1 MYLTKWPVR
10 LRTINFR
17 SILPCD
23 SHNCLLTSK
32 EQIIAQDSK
41 RDDQDRAKNLMEAR
55 SLLETERGIPE
66 PDLYHQ
72 PNDALQLPFVPSFI
86 PSESTVSQSYVT
98 L

>member
-1 MYLTKWPVR
+1 MLNQPF
-10 LRTINFR
+10 LCN
-17 SILPCD
+17 
-23 SHNCLLTSK
+23 SHERLLTSK
-32 EQIIAQDSK
+32 EQVIAQDSK

-72 PNDALQLPFVPSFI
+72 PNDALQLPFVPSYI
-86 PSESTVSQSYVT
+86 PSESSQSH